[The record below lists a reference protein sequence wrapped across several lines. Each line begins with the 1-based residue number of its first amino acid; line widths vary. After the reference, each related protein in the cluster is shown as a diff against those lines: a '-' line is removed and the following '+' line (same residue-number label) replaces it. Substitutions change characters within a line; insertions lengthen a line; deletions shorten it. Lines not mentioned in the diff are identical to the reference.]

1 MDRCWRVRIGV
12 RGRERLAVV
21 RVVFVEQQVAG
32 LDPELPFASMNW
44 WPKSCHRARS

>member
-32 LDPELPFASMNW
+32 LNPLLSFAFTN
-44 WPKSCHRARS
+44 